1 MIHVL
6 PLSIHLRHVSNN
18 SMMNLEHL
26 ILQILHYYH
35 CRGKER
41 EREREREKER
51 KKERKSERER
61 GTDKSLALSFNIP
74 NS

>member
-41 EREREREKER
+41 EREKER